1 MNQNKGIT
9 LVALVVTIVVL
20 IILAG
25 VAIAS
30 IVGDEGIIRKS
41 KQAKQDTE
49 LASVRGQIDVK
60 ASGHAIDYLQEENTD
75 PMQRRY
81 EKLKEDGYILTD
93 GTVVTDKLGLK
104 VEREYSYDK
113 ATGKVSVKESPVE
126 EVERQVALTDEEYS
140 YWKTDGAG
148 TIVWYNPPPN
158 KIPTELVVPNK
169 IGNETITKIGDFA
182 LAGVKMFRDEN
193 GVVDMNHNP
202 PFDETLQEN
211 SGMPITYSGATAKIK
226 KITLSKGI
234 QSIGM
239 WGLVFCVQ
247 ANEIILPSSIISA
260 DEMALGY
267 NFALTKI
274 TIPKNL
280 TNIPPDFLN
289 GCNSLESVEIPEGVT
304 NIGERAFYECT
315 ALKNVTLPDSL
326 ISMEN
331 YVFSSCSSL
340 NQVTLPNSITT
351 IPSITF
357 YGCNNLKNIYVKR
370 GPNTVLPTTTSGA
383 TVSWVD

>member
-49 LASVRGQIDVK
+49 LASVQGQIDVK

-148 TIVWYNPPPN
+148 TIVWYNPPSN

-169 IGNETITKIGDFA
+169 IGNETITNIGDFA
-182 LAGVKMFRDEN
+182 LAGVKFFRDEN
-193 GVVDMNHNP
+193 GVVDMNQG
-202 PFDETLQEN
+202 FDETVQEN

-226 KITLSKGI
+226 KITVSKGI

-239 WGLVFCVQ
+239 WGLAFCVQ
-247 ANEIILPSSIISA
+247 ANEIILPSSITSA
-260 DEMALGY
+260 GEMPLGY

-280 TNIPPDFLN
+280 TSIPPNFLS
-289 GCNSLESVEIPEGVT
+289 GCNHLESVMIPEGVT
-304 NIGERAFYECT
+304 KIGEYTFSECT
-315 ALKNVTLPDSL
+315 ALKSVTLPDSVT
-326 ISMEN
+326 SMEN
-331 YVFSSCSSL
+331 SVFQSCSSL
-340 NQVTLPNSITT
+340 TEVTLPNSITT
-351 IPSITF
+351 IPSMTF

>member
-1 MNQNKGIT
+1 M
-9 LVALVVTIVVL
+9 VTIVVL

-49 LASVRGQIDVK
+49 LASVQGQIDVK

-158 KIPTELVVPNK
+158 KVPTELVVPNK
-169 IGNETITKIGDFA
+169 IGNETITKIGNFA

-202 PFDETLQEN
+202 VFDETLQEN

-226 KITLSKGI
+226 KITVSKGI

-239 WGLVFCVQ
+239 WGLTFCVQ
-247 ANEIILPSSIISA
+247 ANEIILPSSITNA
-260 DEMALGY
+260 GEEMTLAY
-267 NFALTKI
+267 NLALTKI

-280 TNIPPDFLN
+280 TSIPPNFFA
-289 GCNSLESVEIPEGVT
+289 GCNSLESVVIPEGVT
-304 NIGERAFYECT
+304 SIGERAFYECT

-326 ISMEN
+326 ISMGDS
-331 YVFSSCSSL
+331 VFSWCNSL
-340 NQVTLPNSITT
+340 VQITLPNTITT
-351 IPSITF
+351 IPMFTF
-357 YGCNNLKNIYVKR
+357 EGCTSLKNIYVKR
-370 GPNTVLPTTTSGA
+370 GPNTVLPEENRTSA